1 MITIFQ
7 SFVLGV
13 VEGLT
18 EFLPVSSTGHLILV
32 DQLLLN
38 GAGAAG
44 AEKEA
49 RDAFQIVIQLGALL
63 AVVVFYRR
71 LLWETFRGVFRGDAR
86 AWRLTLSLGVGFL
99 PAAAVGL
106 LLHETIKEHLFGVLP
121 VIAALA
127 VGGVVM
133 IFVERHRSRRGV
145 VGLEGIDEV
154 TPMRALMIGIAQC
167 AALWPGM
174 SRSMSTIV
182 GGQLC
187 GLSTATAAEFSFLLS
202 LPTLG
207 AACLFDLY
215 ETGPQILKAGDGPLP
230 LIVGL
235 VVSAVVAWGVIGGFL
250 AYLKRRGLI
259 PFGIY
264 RIVLAAALAVVLVS
278 RAG

>member
-32 DQLLLN
+32 DQLLLD
-38 GAGAAG
+38 GAGATG

-49 RDAFQIVIQLGALL
+49 RDAFEIVIQLGALL

-86 AWRLTLSLGVGFL
+86 AWRLTLSLAVGFL
-99 PAAAVGL
+99 PAAVVGL
-106 LLHETIKEHLFGVLP
+106 LLHKTIKENLFGIPP
-121 VIAALA
+121 VIGALA
-127 VGGVVM
+127 VGGVIM
-133 IFVERHRSRRGV
+133 ILVERERARRGV
-145 VGLEGIDEV
+145 AGLEGIEEV
-154 TPMRALMIGIAQC
+154 TPLRALAIGIAQC
-167 AALWPGM
+167 AALWPGT
-174 SRSMSTIV
+174 SRSMATIV

-207 AACLFDLY
+207 AACFFDLY
-215 ETGPQILKAGDGPLP
+215 KTGPAILKAGDGPLP
-230 LIVGL
+230 LVVGL
-235 VVSAVVAWGVIGGFL
+235 AVSAIVAWAVIGGFL

-264 RIVLAAALAVVLVS
+264 RIVLAAALAVVLLS